1 MSDQDNF
8 FRGASLG
15 MNAVQ
20 AGIQAQQNRT
30 NLAERSRQ
38 FDLSYRLN
46 VQQQELNERRFEEQL
61 EGYELDQKLALQ
73 RLNKNKADI
82 ELANQQLARSE
93 AFRPQKEKFYS
104 SLNSWDGRGD
114 SPRIPPNSPPEDRRE
129 MSQAL
134 INTRTVFAGDK
145 KLESIR
151 EGGVWMLENYP
162 EQAQILPDNSV
173 EYDYANYVNLRA
185 AAKRRA
191 DELEFQRAKELK
203 QTGSRPP
210 LSEAEKAAQRRQEAF
225 MKFLP
230 LVTEENQAGEETVN
244 KTKMKAYLEAYREF
258 IETGEEKLPTLLD
271 DMGIGEEFPN
281 NFDPLLFP

>member
-1 MSDQDNF
+1 
-8 FRGASLG
+8 

-46 VQQQELNERRFEEQL
+46 VQQQKLNERKFEEQL
-61 EGYELDQKLALQ
+61 EGYELDQKIQ
-73 RLNKNKADI
+73 RQTLKKNRSLIKRAD
-82 ELANQQLARSE
+82 ETLERRN
-93 AFRPQKEKFYS
+93 AFEPKKEKFYS
-104 SLNSWDGRGD
+104 ALNSWDGRGN
-114 SPRIPPNSPPEDRRE
+114 SPLIPPDAPYEDRKE
-129 MSQAL
+129 MSEAL

-185 AAKRRA
+185 AAKRQA
-191 DELEFQRAKELK
+191 AELEFQREKELK

-210 LSEAEKAAQRRQEAF
+210 LSAAEKAEQRRQEAF

-230 LVTEENQAGEETVN
+230 LVTEENELGEMTVN
-244 KTKMKAYLEAYREF
+244 KTKLKAFLEAHREF

-271 DMGIGEEFPN
+271 DMGIGEDFPN
-281 NFDPLLFP
+281 NFDPLLSP